1 MNVLKDQWNPGYKTA
16 ILKCN
21 LSIMKEYL
29 LLLRSFIEKAASTK
43 VEGFQVS
50 HFALNGTFQKAFTE
64 NGKLGTLLE
73 LYNILRLFDSW
84 ANFPFTTREMKR
96 DY

>member
-1 MNVLKDQWNPGYKTA
+1 
-16 ILKCN
+16 
-21 LSIMKEYL
+21 MKEYL
-29 LLLRSFIEKAASTK
+29 LLLRGFIEKAASTK

-73 LYNILRLFDSW
+73 LYNILRLFDG
-84 ANFPFTTREMKR
+84 
-96 DY
+96 